1 LVLDTFNVNRICVL
15 GNVKENLILKVKE
28 HPKIG
33 ETVRAYESE
42 SKITGKVK
50 IQFIFL
56 FLIF

>member
-1 LVLDTFNVNRICVL
+1 MVLDTFNVNRICVL

-56 FLIF
+56 F